1 MCVCKRV
8 VCSCQLQYRYFF
20 LIVKKILG
28 KFLNLYFF
36 FGLFNQFP
44 WSLII
49 LLKKLL
55 QKSHWNPNNKKKL
68 QILIIIGWLNLNN
81 FVPTKMQKK
90 SFSAMC
96 VCEKNHI
103 ISVKGNL
110 ILNFHNSLVNF
121 VFSFY
126 CFLHAYNWIILDSAF
141 DFLFSIYCFV
151 FHSGSVCL
159 FHSINFILFWSFHH
173 GTYG

>member
-1 MCVCKRV
+1 MFV
-8 VCSCQLQYRYFF
+8 SASISL
-20 LIVKKILG
+20 
-28 KFLNLYFF
+28 FF
-36 FGLFNQFP
+36 FNCEKNSRKISQFIFLFWFVQP
-44 WSLII
+44 ISLII
-49 LLKKLL
+49 DNFVEKIATKITLKSKQQKKLR
-55 QKSHWNPNNKKKL
+55 
-68 QILIIIGWLNLNN
+68 ILIIIGWLNLNN

-173 GTYG
+173 GTYGWMDR